1 MYLMLYNLI
10 FTSLPP
16 LAIGVYDKR
25 VPEDFLLRNCF
36 LYKHVSTQAQN
47 CKQSMLLFNFSV
59 GSFGSCLQTA

>member
-25 VPEDFLLRNCF
+25 VSPEVLLSHPQ
-36 LYKHVSTQAQN
+36 LYKNVSSRK
-47 CKQSMLLFNFSV
+47 KQY
-59 GSFGSCLQTA
+59 

>member
-25 VPEDFLLRNCF
+25 VPEDFLLRNCY
-36 LYKHVSTQAQN
+36 LYKHVSSQEQY
-47 CKQSMLLFNFSV
+47 CIRSYDIV
-59 GSFGSCLQTA
+59 